1 MNLRFAHSMTGL
13 CGILGA
19 VVLVTS
25 FVINPTPPDNLTT
38 SQLGEFAR
46 QHHSPIILGGWL
58 QGIGSLLLV
67 LFALAL
73 VHLAGL
79 STASLV
85 GSRCLQEPAS
95 CW

>member
-1 MNLRFAHSMTGL
+1 MTGL